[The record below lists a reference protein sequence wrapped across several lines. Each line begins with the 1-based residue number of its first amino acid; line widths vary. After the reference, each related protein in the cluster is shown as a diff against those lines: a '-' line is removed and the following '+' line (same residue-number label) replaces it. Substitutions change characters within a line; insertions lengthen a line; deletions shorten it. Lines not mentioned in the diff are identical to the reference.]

1 MLENINQYLSGIAIG
16 IRFRPNFSIEDR
28 FGSLVDQILYK
39 KDSYFNPEMFSQFL
53 SNPSERRL
61 IDEQTGNNLVI
72 NTSNIILQI
81 TFGDK
86 IKVDDMDTINGRFE
100 KDIIND
106 VMDKFE
112 ITQINRVGYIKSYL
126 FKIEELSRVFINQT
140 VGETLEGVNDI
151 NLRFSKKY
159 PLQESMTKKDVSDYD
174 NVIYSIIKRADRD
187 EIFISIDYQRY
198 FDPTL
203 DKAGQLEFTKFLS
216 SVEHYNSV
224 NYVKWLDAYYRK
236 DNDQKKQSHR

>member
-1 MLENINQYLSGIAIG
+1 MLKNLNQYLSGIAIG

-28 FGSLVDQILYK
+28 LGSLIDQILYK
-39 KDSYFNPEMFSQFL
+39 KESYFNPEIFPEVL
-53 SNPSERRL
+53 SNPVERRL
-61 IDEQTGNNLVI
+61 MNEQTGDNLVI

-86 IKVDDMDTINGRFE
+86 INVNDIDTINERFE

-112 ITQINRVGYIKSYL
+112 ITQINRAGYIKRYL
-126 FKIEELSRVFINQT
+126 FKIEELSRVFINKT

-151 NLRFSKKY
+151 NLRFSRKY
-159 PLQESMTKKDVSDYD
+159 PLPESMTKKDVNDYD
-174 NVIYSIIKRADRD
+174 NVIYNIIKRADRE
-187 EIFISIDYQRY
+187 EIFISVDYQRY

-203 DKAGQLEFTKFLS
+203 DKSSQLEFTKFLG
-216 SVEHYNSV
+216 SVEYYNSV

-236 DNDQKKQSHR
+236 DNGQKKQSHR

>member
-1 MLENINQYLSGIAIG
+1 MLENLNQYLSGIAIG
-16 IRFRPNFSIEDR
+16 IRFRPNFSIGDR
-28 FGSLVDQILYK
+28 FGSFIDQILYK
-39 KDSYFNPEMFSQFL
+39 KESYFNPEIFPEVL
-53 SNPSERRL
+53 SNPTEIRLSNER
-61 IDEQTGNNLVI
+61 TGDNLVI

-86 IKVDDMDTINGRFE
+86 INININDIDTLNERFE

-112 ITQINRVGYIKSYL
+112 ITRINRVGYIKKYL
-126 FKIEELSRVFINQT
+126 FKIEELSRVFINKT

-151 NLRFSKKY
+151 SLRFSRKY
-159 PLQESMTKKDVSDYD
+159 PLPESMIKKGVTDYD
-174 NVIYSIIKRADRD
+174 NVIYNIIKKADRN
-187 EIFISIDYQRY
+187 EIFISVDYQRY

-203 DKAGQLEFTKFLS
+203 DKSSQLKFTKFLG

-224 NYVKWLDAYYRK
+224 NYVKWLNAYY
-236 DNDQKKQSHR
+236 QKK